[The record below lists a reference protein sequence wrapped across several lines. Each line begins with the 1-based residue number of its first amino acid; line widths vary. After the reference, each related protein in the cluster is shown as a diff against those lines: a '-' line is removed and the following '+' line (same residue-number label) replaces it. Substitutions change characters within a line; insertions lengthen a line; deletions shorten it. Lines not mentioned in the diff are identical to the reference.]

1 MKKKKTQL
9 LGIVLSAAMLATS
22 VPAPVYAE
30 PTDNVAEEEDSD
42 AAAVQETTDEA
53 DAVVTLQDGEY
64 ISNDL
69 PSCTV
74 VSPVRQIE
82 AVSAIDLDTGDR
94 VWKIKMLDTQ
104 EIGYL
109 VRKGA

>member
-1 MKKKKTQL
+1 MLKLTLAGL
-9 LGIVLSAAMLATS
+9 LFVVGSMQ
-22 VPAPVYAE
+22 AE
-30 PTDNVAEEEDSD
+30 TYVFC
-42 AAAVQETTDEA
+42 TDEA